1 MSKAPAQGY
10 AAALINETESL
21 LAKLEAD
28 FATGKAFYESIGV
41 EPDNIDG
48 AFGPRLTAKQRD
60 EMAAVIAADQADIEQ
75 EVAEGAARLRMNSPS
90 AQTTPKRPRSMI

>member
-21 LAKLEAD
+21 LAKLESD

-41 EPDNIDG
+41 EPDSIDG

-60 EMAAVIAADQADIEQ
+60 EMAAVVAADQADIGQ

-90 AQTTPKRPRSMI
+90 APTARKRPRSMI